1 MAYPDHILFTPEQV
15 SATTLAALK
24 NRSTLARLVN
34 QDFSRD
40 FVPGRGASVTVKS
53 PIMTDDADV
62 YTHENRVNGDAIRYS
77 DVWEPYRT
85 LTLSDQ
91 VYKAVQLPDDFTTF
105 TLTDM
110 AQQIVAP
117 IAEKV
122 ADRINAIVAAAFAS
136 VGSGLSAADTATKG
150 SFVGVDGKKYADLAE
165 IKKAGVAP
173 LAYGLGIAGPNA
185 PVKAADL
192 KADTNEDVLK
202 AIRAAYRLFGLRGV
216 PMQGRTLVVG
226 AGWAAA
232 LLSLPN
238 LNKVNEAG
246 TDGLLRDATLGNLY
260 GFTIVTDYTI
270 DAYDAFAVQRDA
282 VTLATRTPAIPRGA
296 SFAATTAA
304 DGFTLRYL
312 HDYDPDHL
320 TDRAVVDTFAGAQVL
335 DPQRIVRLTGKA
347 GFEEPTTAASATP
360 PAGG

>member
-1 MAYPDHILFTPEQV
+1 MAYPDHLLFTPEQV
-15 SATTLAALK
+15 SSTTLAALK

-53 PIMTDDADV
+53 PIMTDEADV
-62 YTHENRVNGDAIRYS
+62 YTRENRIAGDAIRYS
-77 DVWEPYRT
+77 DLWEPYRT
-85 LTLSDQ
+85 LSLSDQ

-110 AQQIVAP
+110 AQQVVAP

-122 ADRINAIVAAAFAS
+122 ADRINGIVAAAFET
-136 VGSGLSAADTATKG
+136 VGAGLSFADKQTKG
-150 SFVGVDGKKYADLAE
+150 SIVGVDGKKYADLAA
-165 IKKAGVAP
+165 IKTAGVAP
-173 LAYGLGIAGPNA
+173 AAYGLGLTGATAGIAD
-185 PVKAADL
+185 ADL
-192 KADTNEDVLK
+192 TAETNADVLK
-202 AIRAAYRLFGLRGV
+202 VIRAAYRLFGLRGV
-216 PMQGRTLVVG
+216 PQQGRTLVVG

-232 LLSLPN
+232 ILALPN

-246 TDGLLRDATLGNLY
+246 TDGLLRDATLGTLY
-260 GFTIVTDYTI
+260 GFTIVTDYSI
-270 DAYDAFAVQRDA
+270 GAYDAFAVQRDA
-282 VTLATRTPAIPRGA
+282 VTLATRTPAVPRGA

-320 TDRAVVDTFAGAQVL
+320 TDRAVVDTFAGAEVL
-335 DPQRIVRLTGKA
+335 DAQRIVRLTGTA
-347 GFEEPTTAASATP
+347 GFEEPAA
-360 PAGG
+360 PAAPTEPAA